1 MGTHYVMRSP
11 LNLNYNRSQC
21 QVYTHHCSAASDC
34 DQVANSFFLSLEGEG
49 NSLLMLSWHRCS
61 RGEHLFFLLSF
72 YMIGPLIKVPS
83 IPIPIVKDWACTL
96 SHALHNPFF
105 GIWELSWIKMG
116 VSRFALMLVPQVT
129 ISYFLLPRY
138 LTGSWFLNS
147 LSPGCWP
154 GFHDLT

>member
-96 SHALHNPFF
+96 SHALHNLFF
-105 GIWELSWIKMG
+105 WHLRAELNKDGGEQICFDVGTASDN
-116 VSRFALMLVPQVT
+116 
-129 ISYFLLPRY
+129 LL
-138 LTGSWFLNS
+138 
-147 LSPGCWP
+147 LSA
-154 GFHDLT
+154 T